1 MKYKPMARDAEVNEA
16 SSILQAVYALD
27 AAGVVA
33 ETTNDV
39 EGLLNVAAMWMK
51 LGEAAGQFMPMID
64 SDKEKFISLPTGF
77 QRSDI
82 TIEEDENE

>member
-1 MKYKPMARDAEVNEA
+1 
-16 SSILQAVYALD
+16 
-27 AAGVVA
+27 
-33 ETTNDV
+33 
-39 EGLLNVAAMWMK
+39 
-51 LGEAAGQFMPMID
+51 MPMID